1 MFLRNDWYSRMNR
14 HWWLHSVAPLT
25 VITTAAIVAVGFAL
39 LATLLALSQPWLGID
54 FDRGYKG
61 EGLRILKVQDYSSA
75 HRELHSG
82 DVILALASPTQ
93 RVEISALTFEED
105 PDRLSSYA
113 EYNAFF
119 AHQQAVFNV
128 ITSPSLS
135 AVLSDGRSIPLVA
148 STFPPLYA
156 LSWGFGWLLFFGGA
170 SLLLGVSAWSLR
182 PRDAVTQVLAISGVG
197 FMVGA
202 YSCAIYASRE
212 LVLPAKSF
220 FVLATANHLGIMIF
234 AYASILFFWYY
245 PQPYRKAPAA
255 WIYVTGV
262 LLLWLNETLQLF
274 SWPIHA
280 FYAHFLMAYT
290 LLFSLSILQWR
301 KSRGMPVERAA
312 LRWLMVTVLL
322 SLGAT
327 VVLFYVPVILTGS
340 PIASNVLTFGSV
352 FLFYLGLV
360 IGNIRYHQY
369 DMDQWWLRAWQWLM
383 FILIAM
389 IADALFIYFLHVT
402 QSVSIVLSIG
412 VGVFYLLT
420 RQWFWEM
427 LTGSVKQAP
436 NKSPPQMEE
445 ALNQQ
450 QQGFTDDMQW
460 DQQITRIFNPIRL
473 RKLPKPCIQVSF
485 GEDANTLNIPSLDGL
500 QTIEVFCCEKG
511 KRLFTSTDIGLAAR
525 FLALMRQSQ
534 EAALSH
540 ERGVQEERQRILR
553 DLHDDVAARLLTLL
567 HQTREPEV
575 SNTARNA
582 LRGLRDVI
590 DRIGTEEMSLSDVML
605 DIEAASREQLNGVGV
620 NLVWYSPA
628 TWPEFMLSSNLHIN
642 MRRII
647 REAIANALKHA
658 QPKKVIIK
666 VDLVD
671 GELCLQSSHDGQI
684 VDPSTWT
691 PGRGLNNIKTR
702 VAEMGA
708 SHKWV
713 IDGAEGD
720 AQYCKLT
727 LCVPLA

>member
-1 MFLRNDWYSRMNR
+1 MNR
-14 HWWLHSVAPLT
+14 HRWLHSVAPLT
-25 VITTAAIVAVGFAL
+25 VITTAAVVAVGFAL
-39 LATLLALSQPWLGID
+39 LATLLALSQPWLGIS
-54 FDRGYKG
+54 FDRSYKG
-61 EGLRILKVQDYSSA
+61 EGLRILKVQDYNSA
-75 HRELHSG
+75 LRELHSG
-82 DVILALASPTQ
+82 DVILALKSPTQ

-119 AHQQAVFNV
+119 AHQQTVFNV

-135 AVLSDGRSIPLVA
+135 AVLRDGRSVHLVA
-148 STFPPLYA
+148 STFPDVDA
-156 LSWGFGWLLFFGGA
+156 LSWGFWWLLFFGGA
-170 SLLLGVSAWSLR
+170 SLLLGVSAWSMR
-182 PRDAVTQVLAISGVG
+182 PRDAVARILAISGVG
-197 FMVGA
+197 FMLGA

-212 LVLPAKSF
+212 LVLPAKLF
-220 FVLATANHLGIMIF
+220 FGLATLNHLGIMIF

-245 PQPYRKAPAA
+245 PHPYKKAPAA
-255 WIYVTGV
+255 WIYVIGV
-262 LLLWLNETLQLF
+262 LALWLNETLQLL
-274 SWPIHA
+274 SWPVHA

-290 LLFSLSILQWR
+290 LLFSLAILQWR

-312 LRWLMVTVLL
+312 LRWLVVTVLL

-360 IGNIRYHQY
+360 IGNIRYHQF

-420 RQWFWEM
+420 RQWFWSI
-427 LTGSVKQAP
+427 LSGSTNQTP
-436 NKSPPQMEE
+436 NKSLPQMEE
-445 ALNQQ
+445 TLSLQ
-450 QQGFTDDMQW
+450 QQGITADKQW

-473 RKLPKPCIQVSF
+473 SKIHEPCKQVSF
-485 GEDANTLNIPSLDGL
+485 GADANNLNIPSLDGL
-500 QTIEVFCCEKG
+500 STIEVFCCEKG
-511 KRLFTSTDIGLAAR
+511 KRLFTSTDIGLANR
-525 FLALMRQSQ
+525 FLALMRKSQ
-534 EAALSH
+534 EVALSH

-605 DIEAASREQLNGVGV
+605 DIEAASREQLSGVGV
-620 NLVWYSPA
+620 NFEWHSPA
-628 TWPEFMLSSNLHIN
+628 TWPELMLSSNLHIN
-642 MRRII
+642 MRRIV
-647 REAIANALKHA
+647 RETIANALKHA
-658 QPKKVIIK
+658 HPQVVIMKI
-666 VDLVD
+666 
-671 GELCLQSSHDGQI
+671 ELLDSELYLQSSHDGLL
-684 VDPSTWT
+684 VDPCTWT

-713 IDGAEGD
+713 IDD
-720 AQYCKLT
+720 AGGEEQYCKLT